1 MSAPIRILVAD
12 DHSVVRQGI
21 RHVLEGAEEFT
32 VVAEAEDGNQVA
44 ELVARTKPD
53 VVVLDISMPGKS
65 GLEVTAVL
73 RKRFPECRVL
83 ILSMYDNQEYVLE
96 AVRSGAHGYLLKDT
110 AADDLPAAIRSIHS
124 GETFYSP
131 PIAAK
136 LAAAVKGDFSD
147 RYATGEL
154 AGLTA
159 REREVLRGIAR
170 GLTNK
175 DIATELG
182 ISPRTVETHRE
193 SLMRKLGIRHVA
205 GLTKLALETGLIG

>member
-1 MSAPIRILVAD
+1 MSPPIRVLVAD

-21 RHVLEGAEEFT
+21 RHVLEGAEEFAI
-32 VVAEAEDGNQVA
+32 VAEAENGNEVA
-44 ELVARTKPD
+44 ELVAQSKPD
-53 VVVLDISMPGKS
+53 VVVLDISMPGLS
-65 GLEVTAVL
+65 GIEVTAVL
-73 RKRFPECRVL
+73 RKRFPKCRVL

-110 AADDLPAAIRSIHS
+110 AADDLATAIRSIHS
-124 GETFYSP
+124 GEAFYSP

-147 RYATGEL
+147 KDDTGEL
-154 AGLTA
+154 ASLTT

-175 DIATELG
+175 DIATQLG